1 MSDCHDCR
9 QAPDSTPAPSE
20 LSFGRT
26 KLPTDHRLV
35 SQAQLPGHADNHRTL
50 HFRHI
55 ASPGQRDIS
64 GEFPSSVTHQE
75 AEPGS
80 SFLNFC
86 FTTPSAPSP
95 AGGNPLRPSRKARGC
110 VSTEAPPVFCRL
122 PHVALCGWELAHE
135 HPEHSGH
142 LTASETLRASE
153 HLTEHLKHSG
163 HLTEHP
169 QSPRS
174 PQSIS
179 NSQLTSRSIPDP
191 LRSPHRAF
199 PTLRSSQSIPCSQH
213 TSWSLTMG
221 SWTAQGKGH
230 PFSSHHLL
238 P

>member
-20 LSFGRT
+20 LSFGWT

-142 LTASETLRASE
+142 LTASETLRAAE

-163 HLTEHP
+163 HLTASKTLRAPHRASRALGSPHGASPISQVTSKHLKLSAHLTEH
-169 QSPRS
+169 PRS
-174 PQSIS
+174 PQV
-179 NSQLTSRSIPDP
+179 TS
-191 LRSPHRAF
+191 
-199 PTLRSSQSIPCSQH
+199 
-213 TSWSLTMG
+213 
-221 SWTAQGKGH
+221 
-230 PFSSHHLL
+230 
-238 P
+238 